1 MVTTSNLLNRTP
13 HGNGTSK
20 NWQGVLNS
28 ALVWKLNIEG
38 LLPLED
44 NQLQFEKAISKIK
57 VTVSLHSGLKM
68 VGYRAIVRK
77 P

>member
-13 HGNGTSK
+13 HGNGTLK

-28 ALVWKLNIEG
+28 AFLRKLNIEI

-57 VTVSLHSGLKM
+57 VPVSLHSGLKM
-68 VGYRAIVRK
+68 VGYRAIVKK